1 MEDVKLGRDLDIHK
15 TGWVGGIVWA
25 LKSTA
30 KDDVKPVIAD
40 LLNDAAKE
48 IEALRSALSSE
59 REACAKVAEE
69 YARQHDEVAAKLRR
83 KPDAELNASK
93 DAAQWI
99 AHLIRERG
107 NQ

>member
-1 MEDVKLGRDLDIHK
+1 MSDDIMRFIGTK
-15 TGWVGGIVWA
+15 SSVGGIV
-25 LKSTA
+25 TA
-30 KDDVKPVIAD
+30 EKLASYLQQENEVLIERVR
-40 LLNDAAKE
+40 LLE
-48 IEALRSALSSE
+48 ISLSSE